1 MKRASVL
8 LVLILCI
15 SSLTALVAA
24 PDFTKADQLRDQEE
38 FALCEAEL
46 LVQKGLATTA
56 QEQSEVLW
64 RLARLQVN
72 IGDELPKTDK
82 DGKYREYEKG
92 EAYALESIEK
102 FPNAMAYLWKSSNNG
117 RWGQTKGPLNALGK
131 AKGMLEDL
139 TMVVNTFN
147 TLDSTETWYVLSSL
161 YDELPGGFISF
172 GNKTWAVSYMRK
184 AMETLP
190 SNLLYPGHYKKFAE
204 ELYSRNW
211 NDSKRA
217 KEFKKMEDDW
227 KKAAT
232 TLEKYRYYEGKD
244 AGKVQP
250 FYSSVLLTQM
260 SDRQEALMV
269 LAYIK
274 AKHKV
279 FKNLQ
284 PSDAEE
290 MADIE
295 KLYSEWT

>member
-1 MKRASVL
+1 MKRTSAL
-8 LVLILCI
+8 LVLTLFVF
-15 SSLTALVAA
+15 SLTSLTAV
-24 PDFTKADQLRDQEE
+24 PDFTQADLLRDLEE
-38 FALCEAEL
+38 FSRCETEL
-46 LVQKGLATTA
+46 MVQQGLATTN

-72 IGDELPKTDK
+72 IGDDLPDDAK
-82 DGKYREYEKG
+82 DAKYVEYEKG
-92 EAYALESIEK
+92 EAYALASIEK
-102 FPNAMAYLWKSSNNG
+102 YPNAMAHLWKSSNSG

-139 TMVVNTFN
+139 TIIVNDFN
-147 TLDSTETWYVLSSL
+147 ALDSTETWYVLSSL

-190 SNLLYPGHYKKFAE
+190 TNILNPGHYKKLAE

-211 NDSKRA
+211 NASKRA
-217 KEFKKMEDDW
+217 KEFKKMESDW
-227 KKAAT
+227 KGTGT
-232 TLEKYRYYEGKD
+232 TIEKYRYYEGKD
-244 AGKVQP
+244 GGKVQP
-250 FYSSVLLTQM
+250 FYSSVALTEM

-269 LAYIK
+269 LSYIR
-274 AKHKV
+274 AKFKV

-284 PSDAEE
+284 PSDAKE

-295 KLYSEWT
+295 KLYSDWT

>member
-1 MKRASVL
+1 MKRTVAMFTLSLFL
-8 LVLILCI
+8 LSL
-15 SSLTALVAA
+15 SSLSAA
-24 PDFTKADQLRDQEE
+24 PNFTQADLLQDLEE
-38 FALCEAEL
+38 FSRCETEL
-46 LVQKGLATTA
+46 MLQKSLATTD
-56 QEQSEVLW
+56 QEQAEVLW
-64 RLARLQVN
+64 RLARLQVS
-72 IGDELPKTDK
+72 IGDQLPDGDK
-82 DGKYREYEKG
+82 DAKYFEYEKG
-92 EAYALESIEK
+92 EAYALASIEK
-102 FPNAMAYLWKSSNNG
+102 YPNPMAYLWKSSNSG

-172 GNKTWAVSYMRK
+172 GNSVWAVSYMRM

-190 SNLLYPGHYKKFAE
+190 AKLLNPGHYKKFAE

-211 NDSKRA
+211 NASKRA
-217 KEFKKMEDDW
+217 KEFKKMESDW
-227 KKAAT
+227 KGSAT
-232 TLEKYRYYEGKD
+232 TVEKYRYYEGKD

-250 FYSSVLLTQM
+250 FYSSVALTEM

-274 AKHKV
+274 AKYKV

-284 PSDAEE
+284 PGDAKD